1 MSATAPHPGGGPSG
15 AVAAAR
21 RIGADVAPF
30 LLLAA
35 GWQIA
40 SSVFPSYLFPSLV
53 SVFARFIEIVTSAQ
67 QFADVLATVGR
78 ILAGLAGA
86 FLVGAALAFLMARSQ
101 ASDRFLA
108 PILTFFQGIPALSW
122 VVFAIIWIHGIEFRI
137 FFIMVMTTLPAF
149 TFQILGA
156 LRAISKDLFEM
167 VLSFR
172 PTRAGIF
179 RVMVLPSIL
188 PDILTAWKV
197 NLGNAS
203 RVVVV
208 AELVGA
214 TGGIGYELL
223 QQQQLFDMAG
233 ALAWTLQLVCFVLIV
248 QRLLTWIEAHA
259 FRYRA
264 VSERSL

>member
-1 MSATAPHPGGGPSG
+1 VSDTAPQRHGGRSG

-21 RIGADVAPF
+21 RMSADLAPF

-35 GWQIA
+35 LWQLAA
-40 SSVFPSYLFPSLV
+40 SLLPGYLFPSLA
-53 SVFARFIEIVTSAQ
+53 SVFARFIEIVTSAS

-86 FLVGAALAFLMARSQ
+86 FVVGGGFALLMARSR
-101 ASDRFLA
+101 AVDRFLA
-108 PILTFFQGIPALSW
+108 PTLTFFQGIPALSW
-122 VVFAIIWIHGIEFRI
+122 VVFAIIWIHGTELRI

-172 PTRAGIF
+172 PTRRAIF
-179 RVMVLPSIL
+179 RVMILPSIL
-188 PDILTAWKV
+188 PDILIAWKV

-248 QRLLTWIEAHA
+248 QRLLTWIETHA

-264 VSERSL
+264 VSEHSL